1 MCQSVQSL
9 VVPMLGSA
17 CSSGKVDP
25 ATDYMVGAKYKEQL
39 KVSSRGCSWWSHDF
53 QAQPVCSA
61 ASWEAEAVLL
71 GGKGIAASIDAGQD
85 QHPGLK

>member
-1 MCQSVQSL
+1 M
-9 VVPMLGSA
+9 
-17 CSSGKVDP
+17 
-25 ATDYMVGAKYKEQL
+25 
-39 KVSSRGCSWWSHDF
+39 
-53 QAQPVCSA
+53 CSA